1 MSRSLNL
8 RYLAFRAKDLLR
20 GGPVAGHLADLGR
33 MDALGSD
40 AARAESR
47 RRADAIAAYAAQ
59 AVPRYKGI
67 LGPGARLED
76 FPVVNKTVLRENQD
90 AFIAGGMRKQDMR
103 HMFTSG
109 STGAPFGSYQ
119 DRGKRDR
126 AEADIIHWGA
136 KAGYA
141 MGERLFYLRVWTK
154 KASRSRIGAFLSNI
168 EGLDISSLSD
178 ERLDGILET
187 VLGHRGPY
195 AVLGYVSSL
204 EAVSRR
210 MAAAGTKVGENRPT
224 GILAMSE
231 SMDDGL
237 RRQMREQFGV
247 WPALRY
253 SNMENGL
260 VAQQP
265 AGPESHYALNH
276 GSFFVEIL
284 DPHSDRAAP
293 EGELGRIVI
302 TDLFNR
308 GMPFIRY
315 DTGDLGAFARDA
327 QGRLVLGKVEGRR
340 WDQIFDTQGR
350 RVSSATVALHMWSYP
365 EVVQYQFIQRGK
377 GDYLLKLNLPGAFHK
392 ETELLA
398 AFRGTL
404 GEDAKLDIE
413 RVDEIPMLD
422 SGKRKKVVN
431 LMERQA

>member
-1 MSRSLNL
+1 MSRAPNV
-8 RYLAFRAKDLLR
+8 RYAAFRIKDFLR
-20 GGPVAGHLADLGR
+20 GAPVGRHLADLER
-33 MDALGSD
+33 MDTLGSD

-59 AVPRYKGI
+59 GVPRYKGHVR
-67 LGPGARLED
+67 PGARLED
-76 FPVVNKTVLRENQD
+76 FPVVNKTILRESQD
-90 AFIAGGMRKQDMR
+90 AFIAEGRRKEDMR

-154 KASRSRIGAFLSNI
+154 KATRSRLGAFLSNI
-168 EGLDISSLSD
+168 EGMDISSLGD
-178 ERLDGILET
+178 ENLDTILST
-187 VLGHRGPY
+187 ILDHRGPY
-195 AVLGYVSSL
+195 ALLGYVSSL
-204 EAVSRR
+204 EAISRR
-210 MAAAGTKVGENRPT
+210 MAAAGMKVGDNKPS

-231 SMDDGL
+231 SLDDGL

-265 AGPESHYALNH
+265 AGPENHFVLNH

-284 DPHSDRAAP
+284 DQGSDRAVA
-293 EGELGRIVI
+293 EGEVGRIVI

-327 QGRLVLGKVEGRR
+327 GGRLVLGKVEGRR

-350 RVSSATVALHMWSYP
+350 RLSSAAVANNMWFFQD
-365 EVVQYQFIQRGK
+365 VVQYQFIQRGR
-377 GDYLLKLNLPGAFHK
+377 GDYLFKLNQPGGFKK
-392 ETELLA
+392 EAELFA
-398 AFRGTL
+398 TFRPIL
-404 GEDAKLDIE
+404 GEDARME
-413 RVDEIPMLD
+413 VESVDEIPMLD

-431 LMERQA
+431 LMDRQA